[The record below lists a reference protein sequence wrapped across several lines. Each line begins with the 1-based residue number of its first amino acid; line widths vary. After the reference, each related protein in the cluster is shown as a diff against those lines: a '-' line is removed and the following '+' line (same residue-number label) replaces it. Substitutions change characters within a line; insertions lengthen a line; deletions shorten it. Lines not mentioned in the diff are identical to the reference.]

1 MTDEFFLE
9 DIDSETQRGKR
20 GVDNSS
26 KVLGA
31 DWTGIGGDE
40 VEEGVFRARSVFE
53 NRVDCGYGASQVVGI
68 DSHCDVN
75 KRGITGQ

>member
-1 MTDEFFLE
+1 M
-9 DIDSETQRGKR
+9 
-20 GVDNSS
+20 DNSS

-53 NRVDCGYGASQVVGI
+53 NRVDCSYGASQVVGI